1 MTQTLDRQLA
11 AALQDDLVRQVS
23 DRIQINIPFRMLRDQ
38 YLDLFIRHRLN
49 PEIGF
54 DADVLEHCAQSDFR
68 AVAEKLQQ
76 QDVTVTFHAPFMDL
90 SAGSPDPAIREVTRR
105 RFDQILALVPMFQP
119 KSVVCHAGYDR
130 TRYGF
135 NYDDWLHHS
144 LQTWSRLSERLQ
156 QSGVQLM
163 LENVYEQEPS
173 QIRPIFESLGDAG
186 VGFCLDMGHLHAF
199 GKASPQPW
207 LEAMGSFLG
216 QLHLHDNAG
225 DWDEHLALGCGR
237 IDYTPLWA
245 YLKARNTDPPIITI
259 EPHDKADV
267 WPNLR
272 YLASVWPWPLPARGV

>member
-1 MTQTLDRQLA
+1 MPQTLDSQLA
-11 AALQDDLVRQVS
+11 AALQDDLVRQVA
-23 DRIQINIPFRMLRDQ
+23 DRIQVNIPFRMLSDQ

-54 DADVLEHCAQSDFR
+54 DANVLDHCTPSDFR
-68 AVAEKLQQ
+68 AVAAELRQ
-76 QDVTVTFHAPFMDL
+76 QDLTVTFHAPFMDL

-135 NYDDWLHHS
+135 DYPDWLHHS
-144 LQTWSRLSERLQ
+144 LQIWSWLAERLQ
-156 QSGVQLM
+156 QSGVRLM

-173 QIRPIFESLGDAG
+173 QIRPIFERLADAR
-186 VGFCLDMGHLHAF
+186 VGLCLDLGHLNAF

-216 QLHLHDNAG
+216 QLHLHDNSG
-225 DWDEHLALGCGR
+225 DWDEHLALGRGR
-237 IDYTPLWA
+237 IDYTPLWTC
-245 YLKARNTDPPIITI
+245 LKTRDTDPPIITI

-272 YLASVWPWPLPARGV
+272 YLANVWPWPLLERSV